1 MCTEKRRLMNVYK
14 IYLVILFSI
23 LYKINEAQNKF
34 EAAISF
40 PATINLNKVSIE
52 YYNGKETILV
62 KSDSINRQVLI
73 HDMYYTDNPILMIS
87 YIKDER
93 LVNYPNRYLLKE
105 KSKIVFNINS
115 SGDLVNEK
123 LINAIDF
130 KDAGERQFDE
140 FAKKELKVFNEF
152 LLKNVKYFNDS
163 LSLYEKYL
171 KLDAVVKE
179 KKLMFIKSNSNLYY
193 SFWVF
198 KNEFVS
204 NTDYNAKRLLNIYGK
219 YFSNQR
225 KSTFEGK
232 LVLKIL
238 QGRINSV
245 KGRMAPLFTAIDVK
259 GNVIELKKFRNKYV
273 ILNFWA
279 SWCKPCVAEM
289 PALDSIYKY
298 CSKNKIAIIS
308 VSQDQN
314 KENCLKAIQKYQM
327 NWMNI
332 FNDPM
337 VNSAYG
343 NNPALPQVYLIDK
356 TGKIIYSRTDDK
368 DYDLNKLIGIVK
380 KLGLL

>member
-1 MCTEKRRLMNVYK
+1 MNVYK

-34 EAAISF
+34 EVAISF
-40 PATINLNKVSIE
+40 PASINLNKISIE

-140 FAKKELKVFNEF
+140 FAKKELKAFNEF
-152 LLKNVKYFNDS
+152 LLKNVNYLNDS

-171 KLDAVVKE
+171 KLDAVVKA
-179 KKLMFIKSNSNLYY
+179 KKLMFIKSYSNLYY

-245 KGRMAPLFTAIDVK
+245 KGRMAPLFTANDIK

-368 DYDLNKLIGIVK
+368 DYDLNKLIGVVK

>member
-1 MCTEKRRLMNVYK
+1 MNVYK

-34 EAAISF
+34 EVAISF
-40 PATINLNKVSIE
+40 PASINLNKISIE

-140 FAKKELKVFNEF
+140 FAKKELKAFNEF
-152 LLKNVKYFNDS
+152 LLKNVNYLNDS

-171 KLDAVVKE
+171 KLDAVVKA
-179 KKLMFIKSNSNLYY
+179 KKLMFIKSYSNLYY

-225 KSTFEGK
+225 KNTFEGK

-245 KGRMAPLFTAIDVK
+245 KGRMAPLFTANDIK

-337 VNSAYG
+337 VNNAYG

>member
-1 MCTEKRRLMNVYK
+1 MKN
-14 IYLVILFSI
+14 
-23 LYKINEAQNKF
+23 
-34 EAAISF
+34 
-40 PATINLNKVSIE
+40 
-52 YYNGKETILV
+52 
-62 KSDSINRQVLI
+62 
-73 HDMYYTDNPILMIS
+73 
-87 YIKDER
+87 
-93 LVNYPNRYLLKE
+93 VNYL
-105 KSKIVFNINS
+105 
-115 SGDLVNEK
+115 
-123 LINAIDF
+123 
-130 KDAGERQFDE
+130 
-140 FAKKELKVFNEF
+140 
-152 LLKNVKYFNDS
+152 NDS

-171 KLDAVVKE
+171 KLDAVVKA

-225 KSTFEGK
+225 KNTFEGK

-245 KGRMAPLFTAIDVK
+245 KGRMAPLFTANDIK

-337 VNSAYG
+337 VNNAYG

>member
-1 MCTEKRRLMNVYK
+1 MNVYK

-34 EAAISF
+34 EVAISF
-40 PATINLNKVSIE
+40 PASINLNKISIE

-140 FAKKELKVFNEF
+140 FAKKELKAFNEF
-152 LLKNVKYFNDS
+152 LLKNVNYLNDS

-171 KLDAVVKE
+171 KLDAVVKA
-179 KKLMFIKSNSNLYY
+179 KKLMFIKSYSNLYY

-225 KSTFEGK
+225 KNTFEGK

-245 KGRMAPLFTAIDVK
+245 KGRMAPLFTANDIK

-368 DYDLNKLIGIVK
+368 DYDLNKLIGVVK

>member
-1 MCTEKRRLMNVYK
+1 MNVYK

-34 EAAISF
+34 EVAISF
-40 PATINLNKVSIE
+40 PASINLNKISIE

-225 KSTFEGK
+225 KNTFEGK

-245 KGRMAPLFTAIDVK
+245 KGRMAPLFTANDIK

-337 VNSAYG
+337 VNNAYG

-368 DYDLNKLIGIVK
+368 DYDLNKLIGVVK

>member
-1 MCTEKRRLMNVYK
+1 MNVYK

-34 EAAISF
+34 EVAISF
-40 PATINLNKVSIE
+40 PASINLNKISIE

-140 FAKKELKVFNEF
+140 FAKKELKAFNEF
-152 LLKNVKYFNDS
+152 LLKNVNYLNDS

-337 VNSAYG
+337 VNNAYG